1 MGALRPQPLTRS
13 SGVTRCLRSRRAVS
27 TRRCLLVVG
36 VGVSI
41 AAGIQRRIAV
51 ARRSRVH
58 WDRPRL
64 RTMSLP
70 LAARVVGEG
79 TPIVLLHGLGA
90 SGDYWGSA
98 YDRLGD
104 QHRLVVPDL
113 LGFGASPRPTVGYG
127 PDEHVAAIE
136 ACLHAARVDQPAVV
150 VAHSAGAIVALCLA
164 TTRPDR
170 VRAVIMF
177 GPPLYPD
184 AIDARRHVKRL
195 GLTARL
201 FANDGNF
208 AALVCRWSCAHRQLA
223 GSLAE
228 LIRPDL
234 PARIARDGV
243 EHTWAS
249 YSETLGRLVLD
260 SGVVGWLADVT
271 MPVVIVAGRDD
282 PVCNHPFLEEIART
296 HPNVAYRAWRG
307 DHQLPLTDPGL
318 AIGLILDVADS
329 SWTSAQPRV

>member
-1 MGALRPQPLTRS
+1 M
-13 SGVTRCLRSRRAVS
+13 
-27 TRRCLLVVG
+27 
-36 VGVSI
+36 
-41 AAGIQRRIAV
+41 
-51 ARRSRVH
+51 
-58 WDRPRL
+58 
-64 RTMSLP
+64 
-70 LAARVVGEG
+70 GEG

-136 ACLHAARVDQPAVV
+136 ACLDAARVDQPAVV
-150 VAHSAGAIVALCLA
+150 VAHSAGAIVALRLA

-201 FANDGNF
+201 FANDGSL
-208 AALVCRWSCAHRQLA
+208 AALVCRWTCAHRQLA
-223 GSLAE
+223 GSLAA
-228 LIRPDL
+228 LSRPDL

-249 YSETLGRLVLD
+249 YTETLEGLVLD
-260 SGVVGWLADVT
+260 SGAAGWLSDVT
-271 MPVVIVAGRDD
+271 VPVVIVAGRDD
-282 PVCNHPFLEEIART
+282 PVCNHPFLEGIART
-296 HPNVAYRAWRG
+296 HPNISYRAWHG
-307 DHQLPLTDPGL
+307 DHHLPLTDPGL
-318 AIGLILDVADS
+318 AIGLILEVADS
-329 SWTSAQPRV
+329 SGTSAQPRV

>member
-1 MGALRPQPLTRS
+1 MKHPGRLI
-13 SGVTRCLRSRRAVS
+13 AVA
-27 TRRCLLVVG
+27 VG
-36 VGVSI
+36 SSI
-41 AAGIQRRIAV
+41 AAMSQWRFASQ
-51 ARRSRVH
+51 RRSRVD
-58 WDRPRL
+58 WRPPRP

-70 LAARVVGEG
+70 LAARVIGEG
-79 TPIVLLHGLGA
+79 TPLVLLHGLGA

-113 LGFGASPRPTVGYG
+113 LGFGASPRPTIGYG

-136 ACLHAARVDQPAVV
+136 ACLDAAHVDQPAVV
-150 VAHSAGAIVALCLA
+150 VAHSAGAIVALRLA
-164 TTRPDR
+164 ATRRER
-170 VRAVIMF
+170 VRALIMF

-195 GLTARL
+195 GLLARL

-208 AALVCRWSCAHRQLA
+208 AAIVCRWSCAHRRLA
-223 GSLAE
+223 AVLAE
-228 LIRPDL
+228 LSRPDL

-249 YSETLGRLVLD
+249 YTQTLDGLVLD
-260 SGVVGWLADVT
+260 SGAAGWLADVT

-282 PVCNHPFLEEIART
+282 PVCNHAFLEDIART
-296 HPNVAYRAWRG
+296 HPNTSYRAWRG

-318 AIGLILDVADS
+318 AIELILDVADS
-329 SWTSAQPRV
+329 S

>member
-1 MGALRPQPLTRS
+1 MGVARPPLTGS
-13 SGVTRCLRSRRAVS
+13 SVA

-36 VGVSI
+36 VGVAI

-58 WDRPRL
+58 WDRPQL

-79 TPIVLLHGLGA
+79 APIVLLHGLGA

-113 LGFGASPRPTVGYG
+113 LGFGASPRPTAGFG

-136 ACLHAARVDQPAVV
+136 ACLDAARIDQPAIV
-150 VAHSAGAIVALCLA
+150 VAHSAGAIVALRLA

-184 AIDARRHVKRL
+184 AGDARRHVKRL

-201 FANDGNF
+201 FVNDGNF
-208 AALVCRWSCAHRQLA
+208 AALVCRWTCAHRQLA
-223 GSLAE
+223 ASLAE
-228 LIRPDL
+228 LSRPDL

-249 YSETLGRLVLD
+249 YSETLERLVLG
-260 SGVVGWLADVT
+260 SGAAGWLADVT
-271 MPVVIVAGRDD
+271 VPVVIVAGRDD
-282 PVCNHPFLEEIART
+282 PVCNHPFLAEIART
-296 HPNVAYRAWRG
+296 DPNISYRAWPG
-307 DHQLPLTDPGL
+307 DHHLPLTDPGL
-318 AIGLILDVADS
+318 VVRLILEVADS
-329 SWTSAQPRV
+329 SVC